1 MDNDEGQN
9 MLRSLRT
16 LVAVCI
22 FAPGFA
28 AASGFVDTPD
38 QCYGLDRIVKEGIY
52 LKQISKCEG
61 RLGRFFVENKPGETR
76 KIFINGSFWSEQTV
90 KSMEVIDVS
99 NIGERAQ
106 VFMDKIKI
114 PVNPHEEAMTI
125 EAAKTKAVSES
136 PEFIAKVEAETRRI
150 GENTLGEQFASY
162 YKDNIDVKSLGNLN
176 ADERVYIFVSESMP
190 MPVLRQYAADMARLG
205 DTRVTMVLRG
215 FIGGMTNIGPT
226 AGFVAKVTV
235 KDASCDLAGG
245 VQCPMMSSN
254 VIVDPL
260 LFRRYQISHVPAF
273 VYARGVSISN
283 PDQSEGTVGNTKV
296 DDFFSISGDV
306 SLKYVFKQFGEA
318 TGEERLNRRELP

>member
-1 MDNDEGQN
+1 

-16 LVAVCI
+16 IIAICSFTPGLAV
-22 FAPGFA
+22 
-28 AASGFVDTPD
+28 ASGFVDTPD
-38 QCYGLDRIVKEGIY
+38 QCYGLDRITKESIY

-61 RLGRFFVENKPGETR
+61 KPGRFFVEAQNGETR
-76 KIFINGSFWSEQTV
+76 KVFIKGVFWSEQAV

-99 NIGERAQ
+99 SIEDRAQ
-106 VFMDKIKI
+106 AFADKIKI
-114 PVNPHEEAMTI
+114 PVNPHEQAMAI
-125 EAAKTKAVSES
+125 EAAKTAAVAES
-136 PEFIAKVEAETRRI
+136 PEFKAKVEAETRRI

-162 YKDNIDVKSLGNLN
+162 YKDNIDVKTLGNLN

-190 MPVLRQYAADMARLG
+190 MAVLRQYAADMARLG

-215 FIGGMTNIGPT
+215 FIGGIANIGPT

-245 VQCPMMSSN
+245 IQCPMMASN
-254 VIVDPL
+254 IIVDPL
-260 LFRRYQISHVPAF
+260 LFRRYQISRVPAF

-283 PDQSEGTVGNTKV
+283 PDQSEGTAGNTKV
-296 DDFFSISGDV
+296 DDFISISGDV

-318 TGEERLNRRELP
+318 TGDERLSRRDLP